1 MNITEVLKD
10 LEKLDE
16 NFGALVNDIESIK
29 NVDEEQAKI
38 IQEVAEQLS
47 TIKND
52 VKNVSEASE
61 SVDELLFEGIYNLTK
76 KIETLVDI
84 QSFEKE
90 VKKIKKVE
98 SHLASLIAQSD
109 VVKTL
114 EEAFKANL
122 IEDAEQDAETDK
134 KIADV
139 KGEINTLKNK
149 DKSTDKRIAENAGDI
164 RDLRYK
170 DEETAYKIKDLDN
183 KIEKAKLG
191 NAKVDSEQSKHITKN
206 TETLASLDKKISEAN
221 TRINGIISHMSLIDF
236 EIEKHIKV
244 KPLPTILMGVL
255 VETIR
260 FGAYFGIAAL
270 ILKRIIHLM

>member
-1 MNITEVLKD
+1 MKITEVLKD

-16 NFGALVNDIESIK
+16 NIEVLVNDIESIK

-47 TIKND
+47 TIKKD

-98 SHLASLIAQSD
+98 SHLASLIAQTD

-114 EEAFKANL
+114 EEAFKANMV
-122 IEDAEQDAETDK
+122 EDAEQDAETNK

-206 TETLASLDKKISEAN
+206 TETIDSLDKKIIETN
-221 TRINGIISHMSLIDF
+221 KRIDGTITRISMLDSQ
-236 EIEKHIKV
+236 IEKYIKV
-244 KPLPTILMGVL
+244 EPLPTILTGVL

-260 FGAYFGIAAL
+260 FGAYFGVAAL

>member
-16 NFGALVNDIESIK
+16 NIEVLVNDIESIK

-47 TIKND
+47 IIKKD
-52 VKNVSEASE
+52 VDSSE
-61 SVDELLFEGIYNLTK
+61 SVDELLFEGIYHLTK

-98 SHLASLIAQSD
+98 SHLTSLIAQSD

-122 IEDAEQDAETDK
+122 IEDAEQDAETNK

-244 KPLPTILMGVL
+244 KALPTILMGVL

-260 FGAYFGIAAL
+260 FGAYFGVAAL

>member
-16 NFGALVNDIESIK
+16 NIEVLVNDIESIK

-38 IQEVAEQLS
+38 IQEVADQLS
-47 TIKND
+47 TIKED
-52 VKNVSEASE
+52 VDSSE
-61 SVDELLFEGIYNLTK
+61 SVDDLLFEGIYHLTK

-244 KPLPTILMGVL
+244 KALPTILMGVL